1 MTSIAWVKTESRSF
15 SGQSSERFARFSCV
29 PARAGEPGRWPP
41 PATDLLVNPPSE
53 LVFGSAN
60 IWEIVA
66 NDSLGR
72 TDFRVD
78 P

>member
-15 SGQSSERFARFSCV
+15 SGQSSERFARF
-29 PARAGEPGRWPP
+29 PRAGEPGRWPP

-66 NDSLGR
+66 NDSLGG